1 MQVAFFV
8 VLVLVN
14 IFVGYLLF
22 LRMRAIAVHRRRIQV
37 RLLLFSLGFW
47 GLIAWLGTVSYFD
60 QQEKL
65 ALPLFVSLVTPA
77 IILAFFALQKL
88 KRWLE

>member
-1 MQVAFFV
+1 M
-8 VLVLVN
+8 
-14 IFVGYLLF
+14 
-22 LRMRAIAVHRRRIQV
+22 
-37 RLLLFSLGFW
+37 LLFSLGFW